1 MSPIIT
7 ACQHRGPDP
16 AGGGLRG
23 APEPRPLRHRR
34 PPLGQRPPRPR
45 RGETALLKLDG
56 VYMIVFVLRHA
67 DRTEAGDLKH
77 PEGTERAELLGRM
90 LADSGLSVAFRSQY
104 VRAEKTLARL
114 KEQLGNALKVR
125 TISFLDTEDAEAY
138 GRRVA
143 DAVKALP
150 ATAVVAVVGHS

>member
-1 MSPIIT
+1 
-7 ACQHRGPDP
+7 
-16 AGGGLRG
+16 
-23 APEPRPLRHRR
+23 
-34 PPLGQRPPRPR
+34 
-45 RGETALLKLDG
+45 
-56 VYMIVFVLRHA
+56 MIVFALRHA
-67 DRTEAGDLKH
+67 DRTEADDLKH

-90 LADSGLSVAFRSQY
+90 LADSGLSVAFRSQF

-150 ATAVVAVVGHS
+150 ATAVVAVVGHSDTVEPTIRSLGGGSIPEIKPHEFDKLFVLFIDSHGPGAKISTLRLRYGAAT

>member
-1 MSPIIT
+1 
-7 ACQHRGPDP
+7 
-16 AGGGLRG
+16 
-23 APEPRPLRHRR
+23 
-34 PPLGQRPPRPR
+34 
-45 RGETALLKLDG
+45 
-56 VYMIVFVLRHA
+56 MIVFVLRHA
-67 DRTEAGDLKH
+67 DRTEADDLKH

-150 ATAVVAVVGHS
+150 ATAVVAVVGHSDTVEPTIRSLGGGSIPEIKPHEVDKLFVLFIDLPGPGAKISTLRLRYGAAT

>member
-1 MSPIIT
+1 
-7 ACQHRGPDP
+7 
-16 AGGGLRG
+16 
-23 APEPRPLRHRR
+23 
-34 PPLGQRPPRPR
+34 
-45 RGETALLKLDG
+45 
-56 VYMIVFVLRHA
+56 MIVFVLRHA
-67 DRTEAGDLKH
+67 DRTEADDLKH

-90 LADSGLSVAFRSQY
+90 LADSGISVAFRSQY

-150 ATAVVAVVGHS
+150 ATAVVAVVGHSDTVEPTIRSLGSGSIPEIKPHEFDKLFVLFIDPPGPGAKISTLRLRYGAAT

>member
-1 MSPIIT
+1 
-7 ACQHRGPDP
+7 
-16 AGGGLRG
+16 
-23 APEPRPLRHRR
+23 
-34 PPLGQRPPRPR
+34 
-45 RGETALLKLDG
+45 
-56 VYMIVFVLRHA
+56 MIVFVLRHA
-67 DRTEAGDLKH
+67 DRTEADDLKH
-77 PEGTERAELLGRM
+77 PEGIERAELLGRM
-90 LADSGLSVAFRSQY
+90 LADSGISVAFRSQY

-150 ATAVVAVVGHS
+150 ATAVVAVVGHSDTVEPTIRSLGSGSIPEIKPHEFDKLFVLFIDPPGPGAKISTLRLRYGAAT